1 MPVQIDYRSYQPKAE
16 FIEMVT
22 ERFSAVA
29 NQDYL
34 NQCSER
40 PCFRPGFGEAERRV
54 DAALE
59 TLVSR
64 AASSNGMQFI
74 RYLPDVTFLR
84 ISTALPEY
92 DMAYTLIRTKRWI
105 A

>member
-1 MPVQIDYRSYQPKAE
+1 MPVQINYRSDQPKAE

-22 ERFSAVA
+22 ERLSAVA
-29 NQDYL
+29 NQDNL
-34 NQCSER
+34 NRCSEQ
-40 PCFRPGFGEAERRV
+40 PCFRPGSGEAERRV
-54 DAALE
+54 DATLE

-74 RYLPDVTFLR
+74 RYLPDVTFVR